1 MRILKVFTC
10 GNVDDGKSTLLGRLL
25 LDSDSISVDILH
37 QLTEQGGG
45 VPNLALLTDGLRAER
60 SMGIT
65 MDVAYKFFTTKHT
78 KYILVDT
85 PGHQERENTSKSWKR
100 LG

>member
-65 MDVAYKFFTTKHT
+65 IDVA
-78 KYILVDT
+78 
-85 PGHQERENTSKSWKR
+85 
-100 LG
+100 